1 MGRPNN
7 FSISSFGRILK
18 RFPEISILSLYD
30 DHNLLVSDTIG
41 RKDNPT
47 ENDIRNAIAYS
58 DGEEG
63 FCSEDIVRLQID
75 QDNYLVIWIGNKQ
88 TCHRLELIQ
97 KGNKA
102 IECVSRFD
110 SETAIHLLTSYLN
123 GNIAWVKEY
132 QWKKPIILEFL
143 DNLERLRETRT

>member
-1 MGRPNN
+1 M
-7 FSISSFGRILK
+7 K
-18 RFPEISILSLYD
+18 
-30 DHNLLVSDTIG
+30 LVSDTIG

-88 TCHRLELIQ
+88 ACHRLELIQ

-110 SETAIHLLTSYLN
+110 TETAIHLMTSYLK
-123 GNIAWVKEY
+123 GNVSWVKEY
-132 QWKKPIILEFL
+132 QWKNPIILDFL
-143 DNLERLRETRT
+143 DNLECLREPRT

>member
-1 MGRPNN
+1 M
-7 FSISSFGRILK
+7 K
-18 RFPEISILSLYD
+18 
-30 DHNLLVSDTIG
+30 LVSDTIG

-47 ENDIRNAIAYS
+47 EKHIRDAIAFS
-58 DGEEG
+58 DGDEG

-88 TCHRLELIQ
+88 TGHRLELIQ

-110 SETAIHLLTSYLN
+110 SERAIQLMTSYLN
-123 GNIAWVKEY
+123 GNITWIKEY
-132 QWKKPIILEFL
+132 QWKKPVIQEFL
-143 DNLERLRETRT
+143 DNLEHLRKIKT

>member
-1 MGRPNN
+1 M
-7 FSISSFGRILK
+7 K
-18 RFPEISILSLYD
+18 
-30 DHNLLVSDTIG
+30 LVSDTIG
-41 RKDNPT
+41 KKDNPT
-47 ENDIRNAIAYS
+47 EKDIRNAIAYS
-58 DGEEG
+58 GGEEE

-88 TCHRLELIQ
+88 TGHRLELIQ

-110 SETAIHLLTSYLN
+110 SETAIHLMTSYLN
-123 GNIAWVKEY
+123 GNIAWVKEC

-143 DNLERLRETRT
+143 DNLEHLRETRT

>member
-1 MGRPNN
+1 M
-7 FSISSFGRILK
+7 K
-18 RFPEISILSLYD
+18 
-30 DHNLLVSDTIG
+30 LVSDTIG
-41 RKDNPT
+41 KKDNPT
-47 ENDIRNAIAYS
+47 EKDIRNAIAYS
-58 DGEEG
+58 GGEEG

-88 TCHRLELIQ
+88 TGHRLELIQ

-102 IECVSRFD
+102 IECVSMFD
-110 SETAIHLLTSYLN
+110 SETAIHLMTSYLN

-143 DNLERLRETRT
+143 DNLEHLRETRT

>member
-1 MGRPNN
+1 M
-7 FSISSFGRILK
+7 K
-18 RFPEISILSLYD
+18 
-30 DHNLLVSDTIG
+30 LVSDTIG

-97 KGNKA
+97 KGKKA

-110 SETAIHLLTSYLN
+110 SETAIHLMTSYLN

>member
-1 MGRPNN
+1 M
-7 FSISSFGRILK
+7 K
-18 RFPEISILSLYD
+18 
-30 DHNLLVSDTIG
+30 LVSDTIG

-47 ENDIRNAIAYS
+47 EKHIRDAIAYS

-63 FCSEDIVRLQID
+63 FCSEDLVRLQID
-75 QDNYLVIWIGNKQ
+75 QDNYMVIWIGNKQ
-88 TCHRLELIQ
+88 TGHRLELIQ

-110 SETAIHLLTSYLN
+110 SETAIHLMTSYLN

-132 QWKKPIILEFL
+132 QWKKPIIL
-143 DNLERLRETRT
+143 

>member
-1 MGRPNN
+1 M
-7 FSISSFGRILK
+7 K
-18 RFPEISILSLYD
+18 
-30 DHNLLVSDTIG
+30 LVSDTIG

-47 ENDIRNAIAYS
+47 EKDIRNAIAYP

-88 TCHRLELIQ
+88 TGHRLELIE

-110 SETAIHLLTSYLN
+110 SETAIYLMTSYLN
-123 GNIAWVKEY
+123 GNIIWAKKY
-132 QWKKPIILEFL
+132 QWKKPMVLEFL
-143 DNLERLRETRT
+143 DNLEHLRKTRT